1 KEASELKIAI
11 TGLVNSGKTTI
22 FNALTGLSLETSIY
36 PSTPSE
42 PHPGLVKVPD
52 IRIDAL
58 SKIYKPKKTT
68 YSTVEYTDF
77 IGISKGGLL
86 QNRKSFDAIKDADAL
101 VETIRVFKDE
111 SVVHQENSTDPVR
124 DAINVEMELIF
135 ADFDL
140 VEKRITKMEDG
151 SKRGKKPDEAEMKLL
166 LKCRDLLEKEIPLR
180 AAEFLETEL
189 KGLRHLQFVS
199 IKPKI
204 IVLNMGEGDTE
215 PVDIVSQI
223 SQKLKLPPQF
233 IMPVYGKIEME
244 IGQLPPDEAKE
255 FLDELKIEEPALNKL
270 IRASYALLGLISFL
284 TSGQDEV
291 RAWTIRGGSTALEAA
306 GKIHSDIERGFIRA
320 EVVSYTDFMAAGTMA
335 DARKAGTVRLEGKNY
350 VVNDGDIVN
359 FRFNV

>member
-1 KEASELKIAI
+1 MKIAI

-52 IRIDAL
+52 IRIDTL

-111 SVVHQENSTDPVR
+111 AVVHQENSIDPVR

-151 SKRGKKPDEAEMKLL
+151 SKRGKKPDETEMKLL

-180 AAEFLETEL
+180 AAGFSETEL

-204 IVLNMGEGDTE
+204 IVLNMGEGDAE

-244 IGQLPPDEAKE
+244 IVQLPPDEAKE

-270 IRASYALLGLISFL
+270 IRASYSLLGLISFL

>member
-1 KEASELKIAI
+1 MKIAI

-52 IRIDAL
+52 ARIDTL
-58 SKIYKPKKTT
+58 SSIYKPKKTT
-68 YSTVEYTDF
+68 YSTVEYIDF

-111 SVVHQENSTDPVR
+111 SVVHQENSIDPVR
-124 DAINVEMELIF
+124 DALNVEMELIF

-140 VEKRITKMEDG
+140 VEKRIAKMEDG
-151 SKRGKKPDEAEMKLL
+151 SKRGKKPDEVEMKLL
-166 LKCRDLLEKEIPLR
+166 QKCRDYLEREVPLR
-180 AAEFLETEL
+180 AAEFSEVEL

-204 IVLNMGEGDTE
+204 IVLNMGEGDAPPE
-215 PVDIVSQI
+215 DIVSQI
-223 SQKLKLPPQF
+223 SQKLKLQPQF

-244 IGQLPPDEAKE
+244 IGQLSPEEARE

-270 IRASYALLGLISFL
+270 IRASYALLGAISFL
-284 TSGQDEV
+284 TVGQDEV

-320 EVVSYTDFMAAGTMA
+320 EIVSYTDFMAAGTMP
-335 DARKAGTVRLEGKNY
+335 DAKKAGTVRLEGKTY